1 MNRSQ
6 RFCLRDTN
14 LDFPIGVI
22 VSVALLLIYAMNS
35 KGGVVVPTE
44 PASINAFWRLIP
56 PLAVAPWHLVI

>member
-1 MNRSQ
+1 M
-6 RFCLRDTN
+6 
-14 LDFPIGVI
+14 DFPIGVI

-35 KGGVVVPTE
+35 KGGVVMPTE